1 MWFVRRLAVVVLG
14 AYLALSMAVPFAQ
27 AAMSQP
33 MRMAMPQME
42 SHEKSPCEAC
52 DPAAPVMSTCSIVC
66 GLQSTA
72 LAGELT
78 LAAFNS
84 PRALPPLPRAASL
97 NGITSAPIPTPPRTT
112 YIG

>member
-1 MWFVRRLAVVVLG
+1 MWFLHRLAVVVLG

-52 DPAAPVMSTCSIVC
+52 DPAGQAMSAAQSYAVC
-66 GLQSTA
+66 KA
-72 LAGELT
+72 
-78 LAAFNS
+78 
-84 PRALPPLPRAASL
+84 RRLPAS
-97 NGITSAPIPTPPRTT
+97 
-112 YIG
+112 